1 MDDARARR
9 RCLKRWWV
17 RDARG
22 RQGVTR
28 DVAGGHPGDQGAHQP
43 TFRGQLP
50 PGTAG
55 AGQPGRRDRPAFP
68 RPLPGGT
75 WPAASGRA
83 DLALPP
89 SALPE
94 QLEVVFEEGVSVLST
109 ALGDPGDLIERAHA
123 RGMLVISMVTTV
135 EEAVR
140 VAERGA
146 DVVVAQGAAEI
157 IAEIVGEAGDRLLE
171 LGGALAESR

>member
-1 MDDARARR
+1 
-9 RCLKRWWV
+9 
-17 RDARG
+17 
-22 RQGVTR
+22 
-28 DVAGGHPGDQGAHQP
+28 
-43 TFRGQLP
+43 
-50 PGTAG
+50 
-55 AGQPGRRDRPAFP
+55 
-68 RPLPGGT
+68 
-75 WPAASGRA
+75 
-83 DLALPP
+83 
-89 SALPE
+89 LPE

-171 LGGALAESR
+171 VGGALAESR